1 MVVVVA
7 AVDIAG
13 LASSVAVDMEVVAHA
28 RMFVV
33 AVDIAA
39 AVDIVVAD
47 TVADPTTLADLAV
60 AAAVASYFLLLLPL
74 AYY

>member
-1 MVVVVA
+1 MA

-13 LASSVAVDMEVVAHA
+13 LASSVAVDVEVVAHA
-28 RMFVV
+28 MMFVV
-33 AVDIAA
+33 ALDIA
-39 AVDIVVAD
+39 AVDIAVAD